1 MTNTFSKKERLT
13 HKKQIED
20 LYLKGHSFF
29 IYPLLIHWKIS
40 SEENLDRT
48 PYAKVLIGASKKKLA
63 KANQRNRVKRLIRES
78 FRLNKKNLN
87 KELESLNKHIFLSII
102 YTSNTV
108 HNYQEVE
115 DKILQVFLR
124 LTNSLK
130 SAEDEK

>member
-1 MTNTFSKKERLT
+1 MTNKFLKKERLT
-13 HKKQIED
+13 HKKQIDD

-29 IYPLLIHWKIS
+29 IYPLLIRWKLS
-40 SEENLDRT
+40 SVDDITKT
-48 PYAKVLIGASKKKLA
+48 PYTKVLIGASKKKLA

-87 KELESLNKHIFLSII
+87 KELKSLNKHIFLSII
-102 YTSNTV
+102 YTANTV
-108 HNYQEVE
+108 QNYQEVE